1 MAKNMMNFSKGRIE
15 TMSLPV
21 DGQRLEFHDTQ
32 AKGLL
37 LRLSSTG
44 TKTFCFYRWIK
55 GAAKPER
62 ITLGRFPSMTVEQ
75 ARSKAAQLN
84 ASVENGE
91 NPNTPLKQQKA
102 EPSLLELFE
111 DFILHKRN
119 KKGEHLSTK
128 TLSEYQKSFVGYL
141 EPWAKSK
148 LSKITPAE
156 MSALHR
162 KLGKDRPTTANRT
175 MALVSSMFNFGIME
189 RSYAVTNPA
198 DKIRKY
204 PENERDRFLY
214 PDELPRFFD
223 ALANEENPD
232 MRDYFLLALLTG
244 VRKSNILA
252 MRWDEIN
259 LTRAEWRI
267 ITKGNSAQT
276 VTLSPEVIT
285 VLTERQQTVNS
296 EWVFPGTGKTGHL
309 VEPKKAWKRLLDR
322 AGLSDLRIHDLRRTL
337 GSWQAKTGASLLV
350 IGKSLNH
357 KSMQSTAIYARL
369 DLEPVRES
377 INLATAAM
385 LNAGGRN
392 GAAAVDEVS
401 GN

>member
-1 MAKNMMNFSKGRIE
+1 MAKNVMNFSKGRIE
-15 TMSLPV
+15 ALALPIN
-21 DGQRLEFHDTQ
+21 GQRLEFHDTQ

-37 LRLSSTG
+37 LRITSTG

-55 GAAKPER
+55 GSAKPER
-62 ITLGRFPSMTVEQ
+62 ITLGRFPAMTVEQ

-84 ASVENGE
+84 AAVENGE
-91 NPNTPLKQQKA
+91 NPNTPLKHQKT
-102 EPSLLELFE
+102 EPVLLELFE

-119 KKGEHLSTK
+119 KKGGHLSAK
-128 TLSEYQKSFVGYL
+128 TVLEYRKSFANYL
-141 EPWAKSK
+141 EPWAKRK

-156 MSALHR
+156 MSSLHM

-175 MALVSSMFNFGIME
+175 MALVSSLYNFGILE
-189 RSYAVTNPA
+189 RSYPITNPA
-198 DKIRKY
+198 EKIRKY

-214 PDELPRFFD
+214 PDELPRFFN
-223 ALANEENPD
+223 ALADEENPD

-259 LTRAEWRI
+259 LKRSEWRI

-276 VTLSPEVIT
+276 VTLSPEVVEI
-285 VLTERQQTVNS
+285 LSERQQAANS

-309 VEPKKAWKRLLDR
+309 VEPKKGWQRLLDR

-337 GSWQAKTGASLLV
+337 GSWQAKTGASLLT

-357 KSMQSTAIYARL
+357 KSTQSTAIYARL
-369 DLEPVRES
+369 DLDPVRES
-377 INLATAAM
+377 VNRATAAM
-385 LNAGGRN
+385 LI
-392 GAAAVDEVS
+392 AAKK
-401 GN
+401 G

>member
-15 TMSLPV
+15 TMSLPAE
-21 DGQRLEFHDTQ
+21 GQRLEFHDTQ

-37 LRLSSTG
+37 LRFSSTG

-84 ASVENGE
+84 ASVENGD
-91 NPNTPLKQQKA
+91 NPNDRLKLQKT
-102 EPSLLELFE
+102 EPTLLELFE
-111 DFILHKRN
+111 DFIVHKRN
-119 KKGEHLSTK
+119 KKGEHLSAK
-128 TLSEYQKSFVGYL
+128 TVLEYRKSFVSYL
-141 EPWAKSK
+141 EPWAKRK
-148 LSKITPAE
+148 LSKITGAE
-156 MSALHR
+156 MSALHM

-175 MALVSSMFNFGIME
+175 MALVSSLYNFGILE
-189 RSYAVTNPA
+189 RAYAVSNPA

-223 ALANEENPD
+223 SLADEPNPD

-244 VRKSNILA
+244 VRKANILA
-252 MRWDEIN
+252 MRWDDVN
-259 LTRAEWRI
+259 LERAEWRI
-267 ITKGNSAQT
+267 IAKGNSAQT
-276 VTLSPEVIT
+276 VTLSPEAVVI
-285 VLTERQQTVNS
+285 LNDRQQEVNN
-296 EWVFPGTGKTGHL
+296 EWVFPSTGKTGHL
-309 VEPKKAWKRLLDR
+309 VEPKSAWKRLLER
-322 AGLSDLRIHDLRRTL
+322 ADLSDLRIHDLRRTL
-337 GSWQAKTGASLLV
+337 GSWQAKTGASLLI

-357 KSMQSTAIYARL
+357 KSSQSTAIYARL
-369 DLEPVRES
+369 DLEPVRDS

-385 LNAGGRN
+385 LSAAGRN
-392 GAAAVDEVS
+392 TSNSLAEASDK
-401 GN
+401 